1 LIHLLNHTP
10 YPERVITAL
19 FHRQPGS
26 TTDLCPKLKRYI
38 LDAMES
44 AGTFEYVASVL
55 EFLHEDIMKTLDMVE
70 SELGLNTAARV
81 LLIGLGL

>member
-1 LIHLLNHTP
+1 VT
-10 YPERVITAL
+10 TAL

-26 TTDLCPKLKRYI
+26 TTDLCPKLKHYI

-44 AGTFEYVASVL
+44 AGTFDYVASVL
-55 EFLHEDIMKTLDMVE
+55 ELLHEDIMKTLDMVE